1 MSLPWNLNN
10 IEAFLILAIIYYI
23 GEFVSTRTRAWIPSV
38 FVIATLFLFG
48 FWSILPKD
56 VVPKAGLGPPLGGLL
71 VIMLCITHMGT
82 IISIKQLMEQW
93 KVVVIALAG
102 LAGMIAACWYI
113 CIPLMDKAFVIAG
126 LPPLTGG
133 IVAAL
138 LMQQAAS
145 EAGLHAAAVLAIAMY
160 AVQGFVGY
168 PLTAI
173 VLKVE
178 GKRLLRDYRGGTHT
192 AGRGGEVDE
201 EIGNMKVAAPV
212 KTTLIPPV
220 PDKYSS
226 TAFILAKLMLVAY
239 ISHLLSR
246 LTGGKVNQA
255 VITLIL
261 GVVFTELGFLDK
273 NSLQKAGSFGFL
285 MYVLMIFV
293 FDGLKDATPEMLR
306 SIAGPMV
313 LLIAVGVAGLL
324 IMSVIFGLILK
335 TGWAIACGVS
345 LTALYGFP
353 PNYIL
358 TDEAC
363 KALAETPE
371 ERQYLMDRML
381 PQMIVG
387 GFVTVTITSVIIAG
401 IFANFL
407 KDMKDIV

>member
-1 MSLPWNLNN
+1 MPWNLNN
-10 IEAFLILAIIYYI
+10 IEAFLILAILYYI
-23 GEFVSTRTRAWIPSV
+23 GEFVSTRTKAWVPSV
-38 FVIATLFLFG
+38 FVIATLFLLG
-48 FWSILPKD
+48 YWSILPKD
-56 VVPKAGLGPPLGGLL
+56 VVPRAGLGPPLGGLL

-82 IISIKQLMEQW
+82 IISIRQLLNQW
-93 KVVVIALAG
+93 KVIVIALAG
-102 LAGMIAACWYI
+102 LAGMIAACWFI
-113 CIPLMDKAFVIAG
+113 CVPLMDKAFIIAG

-138 LMQQAAS
+138 LMQQAAA
-145 EAGLHAAAVLAIAMY
+145 EAGLPAAAVLAIAMY

-173 VLKVE
+173 VLKIE
-178 GKRLLRDYRGGTHT
+178 GKKLIAGYRSGTHS
-192 AGRGGEVDE
+192 AGQGGEVDADL
-201 EIGNMKVAAPV
+201 GNMKVAEPER
-212 KTTLIPPV
+212 KPLIPPV

-226 TAFILAKLMLVAY
+226 TAFILAKLMFVAY

-246 LTGGKVNQA
+246 ATGGKVNQA

-261 GVVFTELGFLDK
+261 GVIGTSIGFLDK

-285 MYVLMIFV
+285 MYVLMIYV
-293 FDGLKDATPEMLR
+293 FDGLKDATPEMLK

-313 LLIAVGVAGLL
+313 ILIVVGVAGLL
-324 IMSVIFGLILK
+324 VMSVIFGLILK

-358 TDEAC
+358 TEEAC

-371 ERQYLMDRML
+371 EKQYLMDRML

-387 GFVTVTITSVIIAG
+387 GFVTVTITSVLIAG
-401 IFANFL
+401 IFAEL
-407 KDMKDIV
+407 IKGMGDVL